1 MSLLTDVP
9 RPIAS
14 LAENLLGQIAS
25 GKFAPEANALVSS
38 LLFDTRM
45 HAVWDLVLRRKRSGT
60 FRYPARSDGLNPFSY
75 PLEVIR
81 RRAKIL
87 SALEGREAATEL
99 KRLSRQIG
107 EYQREE
113 GKARQRIQTLSA
125 LERQELACWTIFRT
139 AFSGGLE
146 AKSILDSR
154 DLETSEALVKF
165 AGLEPSTKGPKTTRY
180 DIAAEV
186 LHAADFSQAANVFTS
201 TDIAMA
207 ANYLES
213 IASEFERLARL
224 SQLLLKRPRVDI
236 REVVTSLR
244 QKAKRVLSWSNSSRL
259 YVRRHRGDSRL
270 RAFAIELDE
279 TMLRLFGSSMH
290 GTAAKIANV
299 VFEREDITLSK
310 MYVRGLLPSVTF
322 LETKS

>member
-1 MSLLTDVP
+1 MLTDVP
-9 RPIAS
+9 RPVAS

-25 GKFAPEANALVSS
+25 GKFAPEANTLISS
-38 LLFDTRM
+38 LLFDPRIL
-45 HAVWDLVLRRKRSGT
+45 AVWDLVLRRKRSGP
-60 FRYPARSDGLNPFSY
+60 FRYLARPEGLNPFSY

-81 RRAKIL
+81 RRAGIL

-99 KRLSRQIG
+99 KRLSHQIG
-107 EYQREE
+107 EYHREE
-113 GKARQRIQTLSA
+113 RKARRRILKLSA
-125 LERQELACWTIFRT
+125 LERQELACLTIFRT
-139 AFSGGLE
+139 AFSSGLE

-154 DLETSEALVKF
+154 DLKTSEALMKF
-165 AGLEPSTKGPKTTRY
+165 AGLRPPTKGPKTPQY
-180 DIAAEV
+180 DIAAEA
-186 LHAADFSQAANVFTS
+186 LHAADFSQAANVFTA
-201 TDIAMA
+201 TDIAQA

-224 SQLLLKRPRVDI
+224 SELLLQRPRVDV

-244 QKAKRVLSWSNSSRL
+244 QKAKRVLSWNNSSRR
-259 YVRRHRGDSRL
+259 YVRRHRGDSTL

-279 TMLRLFGSSMH
+279 TMQRLFGSSMH

-310 MYVRGLLPSVTF
+310 MREFARRKAVKTPTTSER
-322 LETKS
+322 